1 MLTFRRSLLPSRTGS
16 AIGSAITF
24 ADGLAVVV
32 PSSSYARDPCS
43 ILSLA
48 NSWLGCC
55 FTTATHKRADGLG
68 GISSGPAEIFDREL
82 KKAHRDRAAWL
93 QKKEDPLQVEVAER
107 LLDRL
112 EDCRR
117 AFPVAGV
124 LGGSGGAVLQRL
136 KEDAAESGASFP
148 DTSYIQGEEETLP
161 FQKHS
166 VDLLISNL
174 GLHWVND
181 LPGAMIQCRQ
191 ALKPDGLFLSA
202 FWGGDTL
209 QELRIAYALA
219 EQEVEGGLSARISP
233 LAQVRDAGN
242 LLTRAGFSIPSV
254 DTDEIIMHYSNADDL
269 YHHLRSMGESNAV
282 CIRRPRVRQ
291 ATAKRAAE
299 IYAEKFGNEDGS
311 LPATF
316 QVIYMTGW
324 APHERQQRAMARGSA
339 TKSFEDLQAMIEK
352 QNKGG

>member
-1 MLTFRRSLLPSRTGS
+1 MG
-16 AIGSAITF
+16 
-24 ADGLAVVV
+24 GL
-32 PSSSYARDPCS
+32 
-43 ILSLA
+43 
-48 NSWLGCC
+48 
-55 FTTATHKRADGLG
+55 
-68 GISSGPAEIFDREL
+68 SSGPADIFDRDL
-82 KKAHRDRAAWL
+82 KRAHRDRAAWL
-93 QKKEDPLQVEVAER
+93 QKKDDPLQVEVAEQ

-112 EDCRR
+112 EDCKRT
-117 AFPVAGV
+117 FPVVAV
-124 LGGSGGAVLQRL
+124 LGGSGRAVLQRL
-136 KEDAAESGASFP
+136 GGGRAG
-148 DTSYIQGEEETLP
+148 IQKVIYLD
-161 FQKHS
+161 S
-166 VDLLISNL
+166 SRDMLISAKQHQQGDEEMLPLRRHSLDLIITCL

-209 QELRIAYALA
+209 QELRIAFALA

-254 DTDEIIMHYSNADDL
+254 DTDEITVQYNGIDDL
-269 YHHLRSMGESNAV
+269 YHHLRGMGESNAV
-282 CIRRPRVRQ
+282 HIRRPLMRQ

-299 IYAEKFGNEDGS
+299 IYAERFMNQDGL
-311 LPATF
+311 LPATY

-324 APHERQQRAMARGSA
+324 SPHDRQQQAMPRGSA

-352 QNKGG
+352 QQKGS